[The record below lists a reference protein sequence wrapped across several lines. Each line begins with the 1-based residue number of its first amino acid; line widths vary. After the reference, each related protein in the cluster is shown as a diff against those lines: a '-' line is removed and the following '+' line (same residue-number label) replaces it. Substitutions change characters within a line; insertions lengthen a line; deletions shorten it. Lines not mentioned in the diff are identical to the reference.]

1 MKLLITGA
9 TGTIGSKLVELCHQ
23 KGWSVNY
30 LTTRKE
36 KIVSKN
42 NYQGF
47 YWNPKEQEID
57 ANCLEDVDSIIHL
70 VGASV
75 AKKWTPEYKEEIF
88 NSRTETTKLLY
99 NAIKS
104 GNYPVKKV
112 VTASAIGVYPSS
124 LTNYYDENY
133 PEKSHHFLGQV
144 VQQWEEAVDRFT
156 FLNIDV
162 IKLRIGIVLSDT
174 EGALPKMAKPIKF
187 GVGAAFGNGKQWQ
200 SWIHIDDL
208 ANMFI
213 YAIENKIKGIINGVS
228 PNPVSNAELT
238 KAIAKQLEK
247 PLWLPNI
254 PKVVLKL
261 VLGEMHEIL
270 FDSQRVSSK
279 KIESLGFTFEH
290 YNLQSALDDLI

>member
-1 MKLLITGA
+1 MRVLITGA

-36 KIVSKN
+36 KIVSKP

-57 ANCLEDVDSIIHL
+57 VNCLENVDAIIHL

-75 AKKWTPEYKEEIF
+75 AKKWTPEHKEEIF
-88 NSRTETTKLLY
+88 NSRTQTTKLLY
-99 NAIKS
+99 NTIKS
-104 GNYPVKKV
+104 GKYPVKKV
-112 VTASAIGVYPSS
+112 VSASAIGVYPSS

-144 VQQWEEAVDRFT
+144 VQQWEEAVNRFT

-162 IKLRIGIVLSDT
+162 TKLRIGIVLSKE
-174 EGALPKMAKPIKF
+174 EGALPKMVKPIKM
-187 GVGAAFGNGKQWQ
+187 GVGSAFGNGKQWQ

-208 ANMFI
+208 VNMFV
-213 YAIENKIKGIINGVS
+213 YVIEHNIKGIINAVS
-228 PNPVSNAELT
+228 PNPISNTELT
-238 KAIAKQLEK
+238 KTIAKQLDK

-254 PKVVLKL
+254 PKAVLKL
-261 VLGEMHEIL
+261 VLGDMHEIL

-279 KIESLGFTFEH
+279 KIESLGFTFKH
-290 YNLQSALDDLI
+290 YNLQSALEDLV

>member
-1 MKLLITGA
+1 MKVLITGA
-9 TGTIGSKLVELCHQ
+9 TGTIGSKLVKLCHQ

-36 KIVSKN
+36 KIVDKD

-47 YWNPKEQEID
+47 YWNPNNEEID
-57 ANCLEDVDSIIHL
+57 ATCMQDVDTIINL

-88 NSRTETTKLLY
+88 KSRTETTKLLY
-99 NAIKS
+99 KAIKS
-104 GNYPVKKV
+104 GKYPIKKV
-112 VTASAIGVYPSS
+112 VSASAIGVYPSS

-144 VQQWEEAVDRFT
+144 VQQWEETVDRFT

-162 IKLRIGIVLSDT
+162 TKLRIGIVLSDT
-174 EGALPKMAKPIKF
+174 EGALPKMVKPIKF

-208 ANMFI
+208 VNMII
-213 YAIENKIKGIINGVS
+213 YVIEHNAKGIINAVS
-228 PNPVSNAELT
+228 PNPVTNAELT
-238 KAIAKQLEK
+238 KDIAKQVGM
-247 PLWLPNI
+247 PLLLPNI

-261 VLGEMHEIL
+261 ILGEMHEIL

-279 KIESLGFTFEH
+279 KIESLGFTYEH
-290 YNLQSALDDLI
+290 YNLKSALEDLI